1 MAVGSILGFDIDMT
15 QLTKADNKIENM
27 VQNSARLKQNLTEAA
42 KAFSEGNTAEIIT
55 RMQRAIEQIGNKKIT
70 PDFDTSKAEKLHGVL
85 DTVVDVV
92 RYLSSV
98 HKIELFNTNNLYTSS
113 DNILELKNNLSKLKD
128 EIANI
133 EKEYN
138 KIAKDSLQAYKESAG
153 YVNGFKEPINPKTN
167 KPFGKTTN
175 KYKEA
180 LAEYEEYEKRLAE
193 LWANREK
200 RRLEIEAKALNE
212 EKRRLEESL
221 SWAKK
226 TQDEKSEYILNSQD
240 KLTKADEA
248 RIKKAQRDYSATLK
262 EMSSIMKSNDKLSKQ
277 NTDGSLDTQI
287 RGQEVRFAELNERRK
302 TLEAEYGQF
311 VLETAKKN
319 QVQLLEIEAKR
330 IIEKKKLEQKQYE
343 ESWQKYI
350 RTPEGAIEMS
360 KDAKSINDERR
371 AIELLIAARDGLSKT
386 TANYRQIVDDLNNR
400 IQKHRISVEQ
410 LTIAEKNE
418 KTLQPAVRNEYERL
432 LKEMDKVADA
442 KVRLAKTEAFAK
454 GNMNSK
460 AVKDYKAL
468 LAYEQ
473 DLAKR
478 KAEIEENAQGL
489 LDAVHRK
496 HVASRAQFEISE
508 IERTERQKFEIE
520 RKNLLELQEKRRQ
533 IATRSTTRAN
543 SIVDQ
548 TDASK
553 NIAQEEQAIRRLRE
567 EIRHLDK
574 TNKDEYERTLQR
586 LNEAIAKHTHNIKM
600 ATDATYREAQ
610 AKKKLQQQNT
620 TYDGAMKFSK
630 EAKTIEQ
637 QRKAIEY
644 LKQAREK
651 LSRAELGESAY
662 REKLRDINMEIDRQ
676 QRSIDALIGKQ
687 NKLRTSQNG
696 LMDTM
701 GQLQRRIALM
711 FSVSQIQNY
720 IGKIIQVRKEFEL
733 QHTAL
738 RSMLQDRDAADKI
751 WQQTIDLAVKSP
763 FRVKE
768 LVTYTKQLSAYR
780 IETDKLHSTT
790 KMLAD
795 VSAGLGVDMNRL
807 ILAYGQVRAAEYLRG
822 TELRQFTEAGI
833 PMLEEL
839 AKHFTSLEGRAIS
852 TADVFERISKRM
864 VSFGDVTAVFQKM
877 TSEGGAFYK
886 MQEKQS
892 ETLYGIISNLHD
904 SFDLMMDD
912 IGKSNEG
919 TIKNTLEGI
928 KKLVDAWRDVA
939 FAIKTVAYTTIVPY
953 TAIMTTLRVA
963 NSKFAEDLLVL
974 ANRYQ
979 TTSKMLLSTERFFVG
994 MLQKMGAG
1002 SAVVR
1007 GFMKVLGGIATLGV
1021 AGAIAGIVIGL
1032 TVLITKM
1039 TSASRAA
1046 KKLKKE
1052 LDEIYNEDVTN
1063 FKKQTKEFEN
1073 LLTKL
1078 KQVDKGSREHFNII
1092 EKLNSKYGEHIGFIV
1107 NETTSYEQL
1116 AKTVDKVNKSLTVKA
1131 KLNTFEKAFSK
1142 VIEETNK
1149 QILDAQEEI
1158 KNTIEKTYIKRNG
1171 NAFIPD
1177 EADFDNI
1184 FSKFEERVKKTGKT
1198 ITQWSDLKEIFKE
1211 YNLELGTPNLW
1222 DSQDFFKYSRAILAQ
1237 KEAELNIEQKIND
1250 LYNERTYSTI
1260 EAREAFTA
1268 LEKERQAAL
1277 AKNAKATKW
1286 EIEDIQKEFDNKK
1299 RKLEIQFGIE
1309 NKDAL
1314 VKEANET
1321 IDDINNKI
1329 KDSASTLGKEYANA
1343 IYIDSAEAEKGVGKI
1358 AEDTAAAYKVQKDI
1372 IKEQE
1377 ALKAATTVH
1386 DEDILNHAKKTA
1398 AALKYK
1404 LQIMG
1409 RTDLLQKE
1417 QTKEENKELQLLNKQ
1432 IAALKEAKQ
1441 AYDKLR
1447 ERHDVEESTKR
1458 TSDAFKTL
1466 FNEVQ
1471 MGDITEGMQFS
1482 LQGLIDVLDK
1492 LPNKAGEKGKQAIEK
1507 IKAEWQ
1513 GGIGLDVKI
1522 NKDKKLLDR
1531 IEEMFSGY
1539 ELSLELEKLNIPPD
1553 IAKRLF
1559 KVDFVSLDEL
1569 KSQLQDLKPQFVGT
1583 EMEDE
1588 YLKFVQKVSEMED
1601 KELKERMKR
1610 YTEFLKKGQTERV
1623 KIKLDELRQLAALED
1638 DYNNNRI
1645 EEQDYKLSK
1654 QGIQEEA
1661 SKKLQSL
1668 EWDEFKES
1676 DTYIRM
1682 FEDLDYASKKSIEGI
1697 IERLKDMRESLKEL
1711 SPTQIKEITNAI
1723 ERLEDAA
1730 AKKNPFASLVESFKP
1745 FVKYLRE
1752 RKSLEEDYQSALA
1765 KENVLKN
1772 KYDNAQDFA
1781 TQKEHEYEL
1790 ISKRADATE
1799 KEKADALVAKN
1810 MAKDR
1815 QMAAKATLDA
1825 QKGITSELAKQ
1836 KAEGEKTQSKFMK
1849 SMGEVAGYA
1858 GQAFSALPE
1867 VAANLENVFGSM
1879 SDKTKDIVDSISAI
1893 GGGLASMAG
1902 NIASKNYIGAFVDL
1916 TKVVGEFFKIG
1927 DKRREREI
1935 QRELKAVEKLQREY
1949 EKLKESLD
1957 EAYTTAAIKH
1967 SFDEANDNLQKQ
1979 IDSYNKII
1987 AAEESNKK
1995 SDNDKLQEYKQ
2006 EQEELIKQQKELLH
2020 EQVESFGGNYDF
2032 RSVARDFVDAWLD
2045 AFAETGKGMKGLEEN
2060 FKEMMHNIV
2069 AEQAAAGGVAKLLE
2083 PLLNEINTA
2092 LEGDFKV
2099 NESEIAKIEKQSEDT
2114 LRFIDEYLESLFGEG
2129 GIYENYKTS
2138 AAEEGELSG
2147 LQRGIQGITEE
2158 TAQIIEAYL
2167 NAIRMTVV
2175 DNGSKMSSVIS
2186 SLESIS
2192 NSISNTMVGY
2202 LKTVAEQTSAINS
2215 LLEGVRTSN
2224 TQAIRVEL
2232 VN

>member
-1 MAVGSILGFDIDMT
+1 MATGGELIIDDSLFKSIERLDKALNALKDTSDEVGKGVVKFLKDLQGADITSFTTQLEKMAQQYDFLNKTLKGKGEGFDKVAENASVAT
-15 QLTKADNKIENM
+15 VEVKALLDILKATDEYKRESAANKALSDSKEASEAIQRYKEL
-27 VQNSARLKQNLTEAA
+27 SREIKNLQEIKKDA
-42 KAFSEGNTAEIIT
+42 SEFKG
-55 RMQRAIEQIGNKKIT
+55 
-70 PDFDTSKAEKLHGVL
+70 
-85 DTVVDVV
+85 
-92 RYLSSV
+92 
-98 HKIELFNTNNLYTSS
+98 SS
-113 DNILELKNNLSKLKD
+113 DAE
-128 EIANI
+128 
-133 EKEYN
+133 
-138 KIAKDSLQAYKESAG
+138 IAKDAKQAYTEA
-153 YVNGFKEPINPKTN
+153 N
-167 KPFGKTTN
+167 KQLKVL
-175 KYKEA
+175 
-180 LAEYEEYEKRLAE
+180 LAEQKSIEKKHAEDVAQYKRDANMREFREKAQLAREAANAVEKEIERELAAREKALIKQINFEQKYSVRMDNMRELATSFEERVNKSVSDEERRENEEYLKELNRRIAE
-193 LWANREK
+193 EQKYVERM
-200 RRLEIEAKALNE
+200 RH
-212 EKRRLEESL
+212 
-221 SWAKK
+221 
-226 TQDEKSEYILNSQD
+226 
-240 KLTKADEA
+240 
-248 RIKKAQRDYSATLK
+248 LK
-262 EMSSIMKSNDKLSKQ
+262 EM
-277 NTDGSLDTQI
+277 
-287 RGQEVRFAELNERRK
+287 A
-302 TLEAEYGQF
+302 
-311 VLETAKKN
+311 AK
-319 QVQLLEIEAKR
+319 VDADAL
-330 IIEKKKLEQKQYE
+330 KQYE
-343 ESWQKYI
+343 EDLKKTQ
-350 RTPEGAIEMS
+350 EAH
-360 KDAKSINDERR
+360 ER
-371 AIELLIAARDGLSKT
+371 
-386 TANYRQIVDDLNNR
+386 
-400 IQKHRISVEQ
+400 
-410 LTIAEKNE
+410 TIAENAKF
-418 KTLQPAVRNEYERL
+418 LQEYEARMRKL
-432 LKEMDKVADA
+432 EE
-442 KVRLAKTEAFAK
+442 VRLRTADISDDALGYYNNLKSGKEVRSIQ
-454 GNMNSK
+454 NME
-460 AVKDYKAL
+460 KAL
-468 LAYEQ
+468 SQL
-473 DLAKR
+473 
-478 KAEIEENAQGL
+478 
-489 LDAVHRK
+489 
-496 HVASRAQFEISE
+496 
-508 IERTERQKFEIE
+508 
-520 RKNLLELQEKRRQ
+520 
-533 IATRSTTRAN
+533 
-543 SIVDQ
+543 
-548 TDASK
+548 
-553 NIAQEEQAIRRLRE
+553 
-567 EIRHLDK
+567 
-574 TNKDEYERTLQR
+574 
-586 LNEAIAKHTHNIKM
+586 
-600 ATDATYREAQ
+600 REAQ
-610 AKKKLQQQNT
+610 KRLNLNTEEGKKRYYELGRAISDLNT
-620 TYDGAMKFSK
+620 QMAYLTTNSK
-630 EAKTIEQ
+630 KTIGV
-637 QRKAIEY
+637 I
-644 LKQAREK
+644 
-651 LSRAELGESAY
+651 GEMQK
-662 REKLRDINMEIDRQ
+662 RL
-676 QRSIDALIGKQ
+676 AL
-687 NKLRTSQNG
+687 L
-696 LMDTM
+696 
-701 GQLQRRIALM
+701 
-711 FSVSQIQNY
+711 FSVDSIMRYVKTLVN
-720 IGKIIQVRKEFEL
+720 VRKEFEL

-780 IETDKLHSTT
+780 IETSKLHDTT

-904 SFDLMMDD
+904 SFDLMMND

-963 NSKFAEDLLVL
+963 NSKFAEDLLVF

-1032 TVLITKM
+1032 TALITKM

-1046 KKLKKE
+1046 KRLKKE

-1063 FKKQTKEFEN
+1063 FKKQIQGFDT

-1092 EKLNSKYGEHIGFIV
+1092 DKLNSQYGEHIGFIV

-1131 KLNTFEKAFSK
+1131 KLNTFEKAFAK
-1142 VIEETNK
+1142 TIEATNK

-1171 NAFIPD
+1171 KAFIPD

-1184 FSKFEERVKKTGKT
+1184 FAKFEERVKKTGKT
-1198 ITQWSDLKEIFKE
+1198 ITQWSDLKAIFKE
-1211 YNLELGTPNLW
+1211 YNLELGTPKLW
-1222 DSQDFFKYSRAILAQ
+1222 DSQDFVKYSRAILAQ

-1277 AKNAKATKW
+1277 AKNKKATKW

-1299 RKLEIQFGIE
+1299 RNLEIQFGIG

-1314 VKEANET
+1314 VKETNET

-1377 ALKAATTVH
+1377 ALKAAGTVH
-1386 DEDILNHAKKTA
+1386 DEDILDHAKKTVD
-1398 AALKYK
+1398 ALKYK

-1417 QTKEENKELQLLNKQ
+1417 QLKAENKALQLLNKQ

-1492 LPNKAGEKGKQAIEK
+1492 IPNKAGEKGKQAIEK

-1522 NKDKKLLDR
+1522 NEDKKLLNR

-1559 KVDFVSLDEL
+1559 NVDFVSLDEL

-1601 KELKERMKR
+1601 KELTERMKR

-1623 KIKLDELRQLAALED
+1623 KIKIEELRDLAKLEE
-1638 DYNNNRI
+1638 DYQNNQI
-1645 EEQDYKLSK
+1645 GAADYSLAKK
-1654 QGIQEEA
+1654 GIQDEA
-1661 SKKLQSL
+1661 EKKLQSL
-1668 EWDEFKES
+1668 EWNEFKES

-1682 FEDLDYASKKSIEGI
+1682 FEDLEYASKKSIEGI
-1697 IERLKDMRESLKEL
+1697 IERLKDMRENLKEL
-1711 SPTQIKEITNAI
+1711 SPTEIKEITNAI

-1730 AKKNPFASLVESFKP
+1730 ANKNPFASLVESIKP
-1745 FVKYLRE
+1745 FVNYLRE
-1752 RKSLEEDYQSALA
+1752 RKKLEEEYQESREQESLLEQRYKDAQGFA
-1765 KENVLKN
+1765 SKAQVEYEAISKN
-1772 KYDNAQDFA
+1772 K
-1781 TQKEHEYEL
+1781 
-1790 ISKRADATE
+1790 DATE
-1799 KEKADALVAKN
+1799 EQKI
-1810 MAKDR
+1810 
-1815 QMAAKATLDA
+1815 AAKATAEFAKQQQLNAKANLDT
-1825 QKGITSELAKQ
+1825 QKGITSELEKQ

-1858 GQAFSALPE
+1858 EQAFSALPE

-1879 SDKTKDIVDSISAI
+1879 SAKTKDIVDSISAI
-1893 GGGLASMAG
+1893 GGGIASMAG
-1902 NIASKNYIGAFVDL
+1902 NIASRNYIGAVVDL

-1949 EKLKESLD
+1949 DKLKDSLD
-1957 EAYTTAAIKH
+1957 KAYTTTDIKH
-1967 SFDEANDNLQKQ
+1967 SFDEANANLQKQ
-1979 IDSYNKII
+1979 IDSYDKII
-1987 AAEESNKK
+1987 AAEEGKK
-1995 SDNDKLQEYKQ
+1995 KTDNEKLEQYRQ
-2006 EQEELIKQQKELLH
+2006 EQEELIKQQEELLH

-2032 RSVARDFVDAWLD
+2032 RSVAREFVDAWLD
-2045 AFAETGKGMKGLEEN
+2045 AFNETGNGMKGLEEN

-2083 PLLNEINTA
+2083 PLMNEINSA

-2099 NESEIAKIEKQSEDT
+2099 DEAELANIEGKSEEALK
-2114 LRFIDEYLESLFGEG
+2114 FIDDYLQSLFGEG
-2129 GIYENYKTS
+2129 GIYENYRNS
-2138 AAEEGELSG
+2138 ATETGELSG

-2175 DNGSKMSSVIS
+2175 DNGTKMSSVIS

>member
-15 QLTKADNKIENM
+15 QITKADNKIENM

-138 KIAKDSLQAYKESAG
+138 KIAKDSLKAYKESDG

-226 TQDEKSEYILNSQD
+226 TQDEKSEYILKSQD
-240 KLTKADEA
+240 KLTKADEE

-262 EMSSIMKSNDKLSKQ
+262 EMSRIMKSNDKLSKQ

-311 VLETAKKN
+311 VVETAKKN

-418 KTLQPAVRNEYERL
+418 KSLQPAVRNEYERL
-432 LKEMDKVADA
+432 LREMDKVADA

-454 GNMNSK
+454 GGSK
-460 AVKDYKAL
+460 AVKDYNAL
-468 LAYEQ
+468 LAYEK
-473 DLAKR
+473 DLTKR

-496 HVASRAQFEISE
+496 HVASRAQFELSE

-567 EIRHLDK
+567 AIRHLDK

-630 EAKTIEQ
+630 ETKTIEQ

-662 REKLRDINMEIDRQ
+662 RAKLRDINMEIDRQ

-687 NKLRTSQNG
+687 NKLRNSQNG

-711 FSVSQIQNY
+711 FSVSQIQSY
-720 IGKIIQVRKEFEL
+720 IGKIVQVRKEFEL

-904 SFDLMMDD
+904 SFDLMMND

-963 NSKFAEDLLVL
+963 NSKFAEDLLVF

-1063 FKKQTKEFEN
+1063 FKKQIQGFVT

-1092 EKLNSKYGEHIGFIV
+1092 DKLNSQYGEHIGFIV

-1142 VIEETNK
+1142 AIEETNK

-1211 YNLELGTPNLW
+1211 YNLELGTPKLW
-1222 DSQDFFKYSRAILAQ
+1222 DSQYFVKYSRAILAQ

-1299 RKLEIQFGIE
+1299 RKLEIQFGIG

-1343 IYIDSAEAEKGVGKI
+1343 IYIDSAEAEKDVGKI
-1358 AEDTAAAYKVQKDI
+1358 AEDTAAAYKVQKEI

-1377 ALKAATTVH
+1377 ALKAAGTKH
-1386 DEDILNHAKKTA
+1386 DEDILNHAKKTVD
-1398 AALKYK
+1398 ALKYK

-1417 QTKEENKELQLLNKQ
+1417 QIKEENKALQLLNKQ

-1447 ERHDVEESTKR
+1447 ERNDVEESTKR

-1531 IEEMFSGY
+1531 IEDMFSGY

-1588 YLKFVQKVSEMED
+1588 YLKFVKKVSELED

-1623 KIKLDELRQLAALED
+1623 KIKLDELRE
-1638 DYNNNRI
+1638 
-1645 EEQDYKLSK
+1645 LSK
-1654 QGIQEEA
+1654 LEEDYQNNKIGAADYSLAKKGIQDEA
-1661 SKKLQSL
+1661 EKKLQSL

-1697 IERLKDMRESLKEL
+1697 IERLKDMRENLKEL
-1711 SPTQIKEITNAI
+1711 SPTEIKEITNAI

-1730 AKKNPFASLVESFKP
+1730 ANKNPFASLVESFKP

-1752 RKSLEEDYQSALA
+1752 RKKLEEEYQSSLA
-1765 KENVLKN
+1765 QENFIKEQ
-1772 KYDNAQDFA
+1772 YDKAQDFA

-1790 ISKRADATE
+1790 ISKSEKATK
-1799 KEKADALVAKN
+1799 KEKAEALIAMN
-1810 MAKDR
+1810 MAKGR
-1815 QMAAKATLDA
+1815 QLAVQATLEA
-1825 QKGITSELAKQ
+1825 QKEITSELANQ
-1836 KAEGEKTQSKFMK
+1836 KAEGEKAQSKFMK

-1902 NIASKNYIGAFVDL
+1902 NIASKNYIGALVDL

-1935 QRELKAVEKLQREY
+1935 QRELKAVEKLSKEY
-1949 EKLKESLD
+1949 EKLQKKIEDAFTLYDLQRSGKQS
-1957 EAYTTAAIKH
+1957 I
-1967 SFDEANDNLQKQ
+1967 DNLEKQK
-1979 IDSYNKII
+1979 DSYEKII
-1987 AAEESNKK
+1987 AAEEAKKK
-1995 SDNDKLQEYKQ
+1995 SDSDKIDEYK
-2006 EQEELIKQQKELLH
+2006 EKLEDLEESIEETRKEVFSKATDGILDDVL
-2020 EQVESFGGNYDF
+2020 ST
-2032 RSVARDFVDAWLD
+2032 ARGFVDAWYD
-2045 AFAETGKGMKGLEEN
+2045 AFKETGDGMKGLEDN
-2060 FKEMMHNIV
+2060 FNEMLLNMV
-2069 AEQAAAGGVAKLLE
+2069 KQQAAMTIVS
-2083 PLLNEINTA
+2083 P
-2092 LEGDFKV
+2092 
-2099 NESEIAKIEKQSEDT
+2099 
-2114 LRFIDEYLESLFGEG
+2114 FIDSIKKKLQQYINENDTELSIDEAANWVQMVKEGIPGVSEGLKAVFDAFKDAGIDFG
-2129 GIYENYKTS
+2129 S
-2138 AAEEGELSG
+2138 ASGELSG

>member
-55 RMQRAIEQIGNKKIT
+55 RMQRAIEQIGNKKVT
-70 PDFDTSKAEKLHGVL
+70 PDFDTSKAERLHGVL
-85 DTVVDVV
+85 GSIVEVVKI
-92 RYLSSV
+92 LS
-98 HKIELFNTNNLYTSS
+98 KATLFDSENISKES
-113 DNILELKNNLSKLKD
+113 FKILELQNRLAKVNEEISK
-128 EIANI
+128 I
-133 EKEYN
+133 EKDY
-138 KIAKDSLQAYKESAG
+138 KKLSSIKAAPFDVFKKTDDYRTGLDAYLSEKG
-153 YVNGFKEPINPKTN
+153 V
-167 KPFGKTTN
+167 TTGPRT
-175 KYKEA
+175 KAYREAKEA
-180 LAEYEEYEKRLAE
+180 YEKQAKEQAALWLENSKHELEVLRSALQEKKKQLSEELAY
-193 LWANREK
+193 
-200 RRLEIEAKALNE
+200 
-212 EKRRLEESL
+212 S
-221 SWAKK
+221 KK
-226 TQDEKSEYILNSQD
+226 TADEKVQYNIQAQEKIL
-240 KLTKADEA
+240 KADEA

-311 VLETAKKN
+311 VVETAKKN

-386 TANYRQIVDDLNNR
+386 TANYRQIVDDLNSR

-418 KTLQPAVRNEYERL
+418 KSLQPAVRNEYERL

-454 GNMNSK
+454 GDSK
-460 AVKDYKAL
+460 AVKDYNAL
-468 LAYEQ
+468 LAYEK

-496 HVASRAQFEISE
+496 HVASRAQFELSE

-567 EIRHLDK
+567 AIRHLDK

-630 EAKTIEQ
+630 ETKTIEQ

-662 REKLRDINMEIDRQ
+662 RAKLRDINMEIDRQ

-687 NKLRTSQNG
+687 NKLRNSQNG
-696 LMDTM
+696 LTDTM

-711 FSVSQIQNY
+711 FSVSQIQSY

-822 TELRQFTEAGI
+822 TELRQFTDAGI

-877 TSEGGAFYK
+877 TSEGGAFYR

-904 SFDLMMDD
+904 SFDLMMND

-963 NSKFAEDLLVL
+963 NSKFAEDLLVF
-974 ANRYQ
+974 ATRYQ

-1046 KKLKKE
+1046 KRLKKE

-1063 FKKQTKEFEN
+1063 FKKQIQGFDT

-1092 EKLNSKYGEHIGFIV
+1092 DKLNSQYGEHIGFIV

-1131 KLNTFEKAFSK
+1131 KLNTFEKAYSK
-1142 VIEETNK
+1142 AFEETNK
-1149 QILDAQEEI
+1149 QILKAQESLR
-1158 KNTIEKTYIKRNG
+1158 KSIEKANIKRDG
-1171 NAFIPD
+1171 LTFIPD
-1177 EADFDNI
+1177 EEDINNI
-1184 FSKFEERVKKTGKT
+1184 FANFEKKVKESGKKITDWAGLQKVFEDYGLKLGADT
-1198 ITQWSDLKEIFKE
+1198 IYW
-1211 YNLELGTPNLW
+1211 
-1222 DSQDFFKYSRAILAQ
+1222 SQDLVAYSNAILSQ
-1237 KEAELNIEQKIND
+1237 KEAELKIEQKINN
-1250 LYNERTYSTI
+1250 LYDERSVSSI
-1260 EAREAFTA
+1260 EAREAFED
-1268 LEKERQAAL
+1268 LEKRRQAAL
-1277 AKNAKATKW
+1277 AENAKATKW
-1286 EIEDIQKEFDNKK
+1286 EIEDIQKEFDNEE
-1299 RKLEIQFGIE
+1299 RKLEIKFGIG

-1329 KDSASTLGKEYANA
+1329 KDSASTIGKEYANA

-1358 AEDTAAAYKVQKDI
+1358 AEDTAAAYKVQKEI

-1377 ALKAATTVH
+1377 ALKAAGTKH
-1386 DEDILNHAKKTA
+1386 DEDILTHAKKTA

-1409 RTDLLQKE
+1409 RTDFLQKE
-1417 QTKEENKELQLLNKQ
+1417 QIKEENKELQLLNKQ

-1588 YLKFVQKVSEMED
+1588 YLKFVKKVSELED
-1601 KELKERMKR
+1601 KELNERMKR
-1610 YTEFLKKGQTERV
+1610 YTDFLKKGQTERV

-1697 IERLKDMRESLKEL
+1697 IERLKDMRENLKEL
-1711 SPTQIKEITNAI
+1711 SPTEIKEITNAI
-1723 ERLEDAA
+1723 ERLEDAVA
-1730 AKKNPFASLVESFKP
+1730 QKNPFKGLVESIKP
-1745 FVKYLRE
+1745 YISYLKERE
-1752 RKSLEEDYQSALA
+1752 ELEEKYRSSQKAEANLTSVYKQEAD
-1765 KENVLKN
+1765 NVSKL
-1772 KYDNAQDFA
+1772 QV
-1781 TQKEHEYEL
+1781 EYEKISKSKTATPEEKANAYDMLETAKQRAAFALDELEKQGL
-1790 ISKRADATE
+1790 ISK
-1799 KEKADALVAKN
+1799 
-1810 MAKDR
+1810 
-1815 QMAAKATLDA
+1815 
-1825 QKGITSELAKQ
+1825 ELADQIRK
-1836 KAEGEKTQSKFMK
+1836 GEKIKKTFKESLV
-1849 SMGEVAGYA
+1849 GVADYA
-1858 GQAFSALPE
+1858 EQAFNALPE
-1867 VAANLENVFGSM
+1867 VASNLENVFGEM
-1879 SDKTKDIVDSISAI
+1879 SPKLKDAMDSVSAI
-1893 GGGLASMAG
+1893 GGATMSAVKNFASG
-1902 NIASKNYIGAFVDL
+1902 NYIGAIVDV

-1927 DKRREREI
+1927 DKRRERQI
-1935 QRELKAVEKLQREY
+1935 QRELKAVEKLSKEY
-1949 EKLKESLD
+1949 EKLQKKIEDAFTLYDLQQSGKQSIDNLEKQKESY
-1957 EAYTTAAIKH
+1957 E
-1967 SFDEANDNLQKQ
+1967 
-1979 IDSYNKII
+1979 KII
-1987 AAEESNKK
+1987 AAEEAKKK
-1995 SDNDKLQEYKQ
+1995 SDSDKIDEYK
-2006 EQEELIKQQKELLH
+2006 EKLEELEESIEETRKEIFSKATDGILDDVL
-2020 EQVESFGGNYDF
+2020 ST
-2032 RSVARDFVDAWLD
+2032 AREFVDAWYD
-2045 AFAETGKGMKGLEEN
+2045 AFKETGDGMKGLEDN
-2060 FKEMMHNIV
+2060 FNEMLLNMV
-2069 AEQAAAGGVAKLLE
+2069 KQQAAMTIVS
-2083 PLLNEINTA
+2083 P
-2092 LEGDFKV
+2092 
-2099 NESEIAKIEKQSEDT
+2099 
-2114 LRFIDEYLESLFGEG
+2114 FIDSIKKKLQQYINENDTELSIDEAANWVQMVKEG
-2129 GIYENYKTS
+2129 IPGVSEGLKAVFDAFKDAGLDLGS
-2138 AAEEGELSG
+2138 ASGELSG